1 MKIWFSCVLFFCASM
16 PLIADWTDISAAIAS
31 REAQMVPAATGE
43 SSGIAVGPLGPD
55 AEPVE
60 YVADGRVLDTFFWHE
75 TFAAFMGITCKRHP
89 GLRISF
95 K

>member
-1 MKIWFSCVLFFCASM
+1 MKILLSYMMVFYATVPLF
-16 PLIADWTDISAAIAS
+16 ADWTDISAAIAS

-43 SSGIAVGPLGPD
+43 STGVAVGPLGP
-55 AEPVE
+55 AAAPVE

>member
-1 MKIWFSCVLFFCASM
+1 MKILLFHVMAFCAAM
-16 PLIADWTDISAAIAS
+16 PLVAEWTDISASIAA
-31 REAQMVPAATGE
+31 REAQMAPAATGE
-43 SSGIAVGPLGPD
+43 SPEIAVGPLG
-55 AEPVE
+55 AAAAPVE

-89 GLRISF
+89 GFMILF

>member
-1 MKIWFSCVLFFCASM
+1 MKLLFSYMMVFCATV
-16 PLIADWTDISAAIAS
+16 PLFADWTDISAAIAS
-31 REAQMVPAATGE
+31 REEQMVPVANGE
-43 SSGIAVGPLGPD
+43 SSEITVGTLGAAVG
-55 AEPVE
+55 PVE